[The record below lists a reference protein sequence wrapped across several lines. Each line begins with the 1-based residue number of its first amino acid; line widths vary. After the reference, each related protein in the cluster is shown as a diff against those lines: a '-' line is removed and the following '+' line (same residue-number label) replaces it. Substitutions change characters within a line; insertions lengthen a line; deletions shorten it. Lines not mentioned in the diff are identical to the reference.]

1 MNHPTHLII
10 IGGGAAG
17 FFGAIAAAERYPE
30 ARVTLLEK
38 ARTVLNKVRIS
49 GGGRCN
55 VTHAAPSTAALLKGY
70 PRGERFLKTV
80 FAQFDHTDTVA
91 WFARRGVP
99 LKTEADGRMFPTTDS
114 SETIIRCLL
123 DAARAAGVDVRT
135 SSGVERLVPEAGGF
149 TLTLFSGE
157 TLRADRVLV
166 TTGGNPNLAGYDSLA
181 ALGHQI
187 VPPVPSLFTFNVPDS
202 PLRALPGVSVPTGTV
217 RLAGTKLGQTGPV
230 LLTHWG
236 FSGPAVLKLSA
247 WGARE
252 LAAAGYQLTALVN
265 WTEGT
270 QETIRTE
277 LDDFRRTR
285 AGKQVGTLPA
295 FGVPTRL
302 WHALCAEAGLAET
315 TRWAEAPAKALNR
328 LAELL
333 TNAPFRVQ
341 GKTTYKD
348 EFVTCGGVSLADVN
362 PQTME
367 SRRCPGLFL
376 AGEVLDVDGITGG
389 YNFQAAWSTGYVA
402 GRAGGSRQGQ

>member
-1 MNHPTHLII
+1 VV

-17 FFGAIAAAERYPE
+17 FFGAIAAAERYPN
-30 ARVTLLEK
+30 ARVTILEK
-38 ARTVLNKVRIS
+38 ARTVLSKVRVS

-55 VTHAAPSTAALLKGY
+55 VTHAVPGTAAMLKGY

-80 FAQFDHTDTVA
+80 FAQFNHADTVE

-123 DAARAAGVDVRT
+123 DAARRAGVEVRI
-135 SSGVERLVPEAGGF
+135 SSGVERVVPENGGF
-149 TLTLFSGE
+149 EVSLYLGE
-157 TLRADRVLV
+157 TLRADRVLL
-166 TTGGNPNLAGYDSLA
+166 TTGGQPNPAGYDGLV
-181 ALGHQI
+181 ALGHAI

-202 PLRALPGVSVPTGTV
+202 PLRALPGVSVPAGTV
-217 RLAGTKLGQTGPV
+217 RLAGTKLSQTGPV

-252 LAAAGYQLTALVN
+252 LAMAGYRATALIN
-265 WTEGT
+265 WTGGT
-270 QETIRTE
+270 YDTVRAE
-277 LDDFRRTR
+277 LDGFRQGRSN
-285 AGKQVGTLPA
+285 KQIGTLPA
-295 FGVPTRL
+295 FGVPQRL
-302 WHALCAEAGLAET
+302 WQALCAEAGVGET

-333 TNAPFRVQ
+333 TNAPFQVQ
-341 GKTTYKD
+341 GKTTYKE
-348 EFVTCGGVSLADVN
+348 EFVTCGGVSLSDVD
-362 PQTME
+362 PHTLE

-376 AGEVLDVDGITGG
+376 AGELLDIDGITGG

-402 GRAGGSRQGQ
+402 GVSVGR